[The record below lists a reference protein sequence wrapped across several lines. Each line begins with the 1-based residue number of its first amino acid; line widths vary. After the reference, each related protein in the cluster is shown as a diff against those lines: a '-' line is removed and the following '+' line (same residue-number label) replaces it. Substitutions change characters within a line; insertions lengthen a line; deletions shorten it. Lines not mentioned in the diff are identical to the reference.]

1 MFSCRWSADDYDV
14 KPFVSPCDSDHII
27 FFGEFEK
34 WYHFKWNNL
43 LLYCINPFSLP
54 LNCLDGIW
62 EFTFLSG
69 AYNQEI
75 LTFGHSKPLALVHLC
90 SWNKNA
96 DLPIIWSCMVW
107 VDIYAIFI
115 CLSNYVTLA
124 AGFIEDMQKKS
135 TDRWKIIL
143 MHLSLKCWTFTSKR
157 KIIILSF
164 FPNAISRILNKSIN
178 LTPFLSRCRKYLN

>member
-1 MFSCRWSADDYDV
+1 MRLGSISSAESSHSDLEKKINTVFSCRWSADDYDV

-75 LTFGHSKPLALVHLC
+75 LTFGHSKPLAVVHLC

-124 AGFIEDMQKKS
+124 AGFIEDMQKKI
-135 TDRWKIIL
+135 DRSVENNIDA
-143 MHLSLKCWTFTSKR
+143 SFTEMLDVYVEK
-157 KIIILSF
+157 KNNHSF
-164 FPNAISRILNKSIN
+164 LFS
-178 LTPFLSRCRKYLN
+178 